1 MGLNWYGKGHSF
13 KVGANW
19 VHHKFDASAS
29 GVLADADS
37 KDIYQVQAQM
47 YF

>member
-1 MGLNWYGKGHSF
+1 M

-19 VHHKFDASAS
+19 VHHEYDDSAT
-29 GVLADADS
+29 GKLANDDS
-37 KDIYQVQAQM
+37 KDIYQVQAQI